1 MVPIT
6 VVKDAKT
13 AVEMIRDTTLKAR
26 GWK

>member
-26 GWK
+26 G